1 MKNNLI
7 KSVVYLFS
15 LVLAIG
21 CSKDNESINT
31 QEITVAEVKTI
42 VEVDDIAGIAD
53 SILSDV
59 FMDNNTTA
67 NKKTQKMPECYVGV
81 YSDTGFVLTFNDCD
95 AGDGKILNGT
105 VSVAYVM
112 AQEIT
117 SFTATYTDFSVGDIL
132 INGTRSFDF
141 VIGSEEGSFSFSV
154 TSDVT
159 VVLENEDVITV
170 TGTQNFG
177 FTIGVSLESILYT
190 ISGNWEIGV
199 NNDTYNV
206 NVTETLEGNVSC
218 TYITSGVMTLAKNGL
233 TVTVDFGDGSCDD
246 LATLT
251 YPNGV
256 NKEISLDE

>member
-1 MKNNLI
+1 MKNNFI
-7 KSVVYLFS
+7 KSVVYVFA

-21 CSKDNESINT
+21 CSKDNESIDT
-31 QEITVAEVKTI
+31 QEITGAEVKTI
-42 VEVDDIAGIAD
+42 VNVDDIAGIAD

-59 FMDNNTTA
+59 FIDSNSVSG
-67 NKKTQKMPECYVGV
+67 KSTQKTTECYEGV
-81 YSDTGFVLTFNDCD
+81 YSDTGFILTFNNCD

-117 SFTATYTDFSVGDIL
+117 SFTATYTNFSVGDIL

-154 TSDVT
+154 TSDMT
-159 VVLENEDVITV
+159 FVLENEDVITV

-190 ISGNWEIGV
+190 ISGNWTVGI
-199 NNDTYNV
+199 NNDTYSV
-206 NVTETLEGNVSC
+206 NVTETLEGNVAC
-218 TYITSGVMTLAKNGL
+218 TYITSGIMALAKNGL

-246 LATLT
+246 SATLT

-256 NKEISLDE
+256 DEEISLDD